1 MVCSP
6 IQSKKQAN
14 KKIRGEGLVCV
25 CVCVCVCVG
34 GGVYLAVP
42 SSPPSQRFRLDPKGF
57 KIGPG
62 RQQREDLP
70 KLRSFSQQ

>member
-1 MVCSP
+1 MWCVHLFSQRNKP
-6 IQSKKQAN
+6 I
-14 KKIRGEGLVCV
+14 RRFGGRDWCV
-25 CVCVCVCVG
+25 CVCVCVWGG

-42 SSPPSQRFRLDPKGF
+42 SSTPSQRFRLDPKGF

>member
-25 CVCVCVCVG
+25 CVCG
-34 GGVYLAVP
+34 GGGGDFYLAVP
-42 SSPPSQRFRLDPKGF
+42 SSPPSQGFRLDPKGF

-70 KLRSFSQQ
+70 KLRSISQQ